1 MIKFCKNN
9 NKNKSLR
16 IYKKQKESKEKIM
29 LQITPGNI
37 NSTGSN
43 KISFKQNITKEMVE
57 AGKNLQ
63 TDSLLNVN
71 AARLFRKIN
80 QLIDDTWVKFK
91 EEKVFGK
98 IPEFVKRVKN
108 DKMVTLKPLY
118 NTEKKSVLFEIRNGR
133 FSDRFIIDRT
143 APNDFKYEHTIKTDY
158 GSATTKTYDS
168 KRSINPDIIQMLNEN
183 IEEYFPKLL
192 PSKNKLNPYIK

>member
-1 MIKFCKNN
+1 
-9 NKNKSLR
+9 
-16 IYKKQKESKEKIM
+16 M
-29 LQITPGNI
+29 LQITSGNI
-37 NSTGSN
+37 NNSKNN

-57 AGKNLQ
+57 AGKNLPV
-63 TDSLLNVN
+63 DSILNPQ

-98 IPEFVKRVKN
+98 TPEFVNRIKS

-118 NTEKKSVLFEIRNGR
+118 NTDRKSVLLEVKTGR
-133 FSDRFIIDRT
+133 TADRFIIDRNS
-143 APNDFKYEHTIKTDY
+143 PNDFKYEHVIKTDY

-168 KRSINPDIIQMLNEN
+168 KRGNNPDIIQLLNEN
-183 IEEYFPKLL
+183 IEEYLPKLL
-192 PSKNKLNPYIK
+192 PTKNKLNPYIK

>member
-108 DKMVTLKPLY
+108 DKMVTLKPFY
-118 NTEKKSVLFEIRNGR
+118 NT
-133 FSDRFIIDRT
+133 
-143 APNDFKYEHTIKTDY
+143 
-158 GSATTKTYDS
+158 
-168 KRSINPDIIQMLNEN
+168 
-183 IEEYFPKLL
+183 
-192 PSKNKLNPYIK
+192 

>member
-1 MIKFCKNN
+1 
-9 NKNKSLR
+9 
-16 IYKKQKESKEKIM
+16 M

-43 KISFKQNITKEMVE
+43 KISFKQNITKEMIE

-63 TDSLLNVN
+63 ADSLLNVN

-98 IPEFVKRVKN
+98 TPEFVKRVKN

-118 NTEKKSVLFEIRNGR
+118 NTEKKSVLFEIKNGR

>member
-1 MIKFCKNN
+1 
-9 NKNKSLR
+9 
-16 IYKKQKESKEKIM
+16 M

-98 IPEFVKRVKN
+98 IPEFVKRVKS

-118 NTEKKSVLFEIRNGR
+118 NTDKKSVLFEIQNGR
-133 FSDRFIIDRT
+133 LSDKFIIDRT